1 MLLVLFRFDMTG
13 VPGPD
18 VSDVSEKSSIT
29 DKIRIMTK
37 QLRNNMVVFVIKYYV
52 GKDYLSLQLMHVPY
66 FL

>member
-29 DKIRIMTK
+29 DKNRIMTK